1 MAIIVCCVIVSKLF
15 NQFFWRSI
23 LCRCVVDVKSFDR
36 DNISSA
42 SSSDY
47 EKPDDASV
55 AGDDVTSPRAAAAD
69 DDGDDDEYEV
79 CDEIPEPP
87 PPNRRPAPTTTTT
100 TPAAAVR
107 NNAEPDD
114 DDLIYESCDDV
125 VTPSRDPVT
134 SQPDTVADE
143 DCANMYYGRWD
154 HVADNDKEL
163 SFKHGDMLV
172 IVSRQYDDF
181 GWWVGRLNGIVGLVP
196 RDYLTPAYELVET

>member
-1 MAIIVCCVIVSKLF
+1 MC
-15 NQFFWRSI
+15 W
-23 LCRCVVDVKSFDR
+23 CVVDVKSFDR

-47 EKPDDASV
+47 EKPDDTSV
-55 AGDDVTSPRAAAAD
+55 AGDDVTSPS
-69 DDGDDDEYEV
+69 
-79 CDEIPEPP
+79 
-87 PPNRRPAPTTTTT
+87 
-100 TPAAAVR
+100 AVAVH

-163 SFKHGDMLV
+163 SFKRGDMLV
-172 IVSRQYDDF
+172 VVSRQYDDF